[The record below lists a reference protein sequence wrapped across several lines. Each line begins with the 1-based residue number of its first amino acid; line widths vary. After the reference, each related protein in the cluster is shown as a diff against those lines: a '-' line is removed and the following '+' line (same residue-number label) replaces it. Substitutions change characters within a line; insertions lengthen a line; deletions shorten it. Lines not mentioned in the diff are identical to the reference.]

1 MKRLGAKRRK
11 IANGETDHTVG
22 GKTRQSAPS
31 GDEVFCA
38 GSPIVSTAQASEGS
52 CSLPHRRNWFLFPFV
67 LVAFAAG
74 AFAQDFPNR
83 PVRLIVADSPGGAPD
98 QLGRL
103 LAQKLADGLGQ
114 PVVVDNRAGAG
125 GVVGAD
131 LAAKAPADGYT
142 LLLTTTAVYAILPN
156 LRKDLPYDPVK
167 SFAPVSRIATASNVL
182 VVNVNVPATSIA
194 ELVKLAKE
202 KPGVLNYASAGVGT
216 PAHLA
221 GEMLN
226 LLADIKVTH
235 IPYKGAAPA
244 LLDVIA
250 GNAQYI
256 ITSPIA
262 AGAHMTSG
270 RVRALATSGAERNPS
285 LPDLPTIGST
295 VPGYEISQTWGIVVP
310 AGTPPEV
317 VKRLSDEII
326 KVMSQPDV
334 KASVLKT
341 GAVPV
346 GDSPA
351 EFEAFMASERRRL
364 GEVISRSGIVLTE

>member
-1 MKRLGAKRRK
+1 MFLHR
-11 IANGETDHTVG
+11 
-22 GKTRQSAPS
+22 
-31 GDEVFCA
+31 
-38 GSPIVSTAQASEGS
+38 
-52 CSLPHRRNWFLFPFV
+52 CSLPLLALA
-67 LVAFAAG
+67 LVVYGIG
-74 AFAQDFPNR
+74 ASAQDYPNR
-83 PVRLIVADSPGGAPD
+83 PVRLIVADSAGGAPD

-103 LAQKLADGLGQ
+103 LAEKLSEGLGQ
-114 PVVVDNRAGAG
+114 PVVVDNRPGAG

-131 LAAKAPADGYT
+131 IAAKSPADGYT

-167 SFAPVSRIATASNVL
+167 SFAPISRIATTSNVL
-182 VVNVNVPATSIA
+182 VVNNAVPANSIA

-226 LLADIKVTH
+226 LRADIKVTH
-235 IPYKGAAPA
+235 VPYKGAAPA

-262 AGAHMTSG
+262 AGAHINSG
-270 RVRALATSGAERNPS
+270 RVRALATTGAERNS
-285 LPDLPTIGST
+285 TLPDLPTIGST

-310 AGTPPEV
+310 AATPPET
-317 VKRLSDEII
+317 VKRLSDAIV
-326 KVMSQPDV
+326 KVMSLPDV
-334 KASVLKT
+334 KEKVQKT

-346 GDSPA
+346 GDRPTD
-351 EFEAFMASERRRL
+351 FEAFMANERQRL
-364 GEVISRSGIVLTE
+364 GEVITRSGIVLTE